1 MLSSESSSSSRWTGQ
16 PPRLCSRCD
25 LAWRAVRSAPSQS
38 QHASAHHGALTPTG
52 TLGPPSQSR
61 DSEGG
66 AVPACKSPPRRPY
79 RYARPLPSPET
90 RRGGGP
96 SPLKAAPERAA
107 GGGRRSGR
115 LEDQP
120 RCPVGTNRGNRGT
133 NSGNHGTVGRTVGRS
148 ARGTNRGNRGTSP
161 CLTNRVASSA
171 GSRNYSRLRV
181 GERIPHSHTRSHSF
195 IIMAAGSRTYR

>member
-1 MLSSESSSSSRWTGQ
+1 MDGPAAAPVLEMRLGVES
-16 PPRLCSRCD
+16 C
-25 LAWRAVRSAPSQS
+25 
-38 QHASAHHGALTPTG
+38 
-52 TLGPPSQSR
+52 TLGPFP
-61 DSEGG
+61 
-66 AVPACKSPPRRPY
+66 VPACKCPPRRPY

-107 GGGRRSGR
+107 EGGR

-171 GSRNYSRLRV
+171 GSRHYSRLRV
-181 GERIPHSHTRSHSF
+181 GERTKKSHIHTRVHTVFYSWLPARGPQCSPTCSACISCSPRRSAVHP
-195 IIMAAGSRTYR
+195 AAALMRSTCRSRCAL